1 MNINEIGNIKLKKLT
16 FSLQFSLQITR
27 IDRLAALVVNLAVE
41 SNFTPPQG
49 NDLTRCWSKW
59 NLLF

>member
-16 FSLQFSLQITR
+16 FSLQITQ
-27 IDRLAALVVNLAVE
+27 IDRLAALVVNLVVE

-49 NDLTRCWSKW
+49 NDLTRCWSK
-59 NLLF
+59 